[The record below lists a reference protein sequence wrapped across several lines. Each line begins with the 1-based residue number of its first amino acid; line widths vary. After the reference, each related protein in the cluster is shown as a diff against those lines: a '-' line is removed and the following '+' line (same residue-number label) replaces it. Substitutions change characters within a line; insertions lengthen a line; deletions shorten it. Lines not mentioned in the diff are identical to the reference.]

1 MATLKDLVNKVKNIG
16 LFNRVTNNQQPTG
29 TEMTPIQLDEYGNF
43 APEESAQLG
52 LQIKQMTTP
61 RTLRE
66 KLFGQNITYDTQT
79 IDPDGNAQMQ
89 TIQSFRPGLFNNLGN
104 AVQDMGAG
112 YRENLTTPFVSNNL
126 TENAVNGN
134 PKGLGYRIGE
144 GVGTVARL
152 FSSPLG
158 RMALTAGLVGLNGGS
173 GLEALAYGGQAG
185 VINQNNRMKNDLYRR
200 ELENQGID
208 TSNISGYIGDDT
220 FKQVLAGKTLQDNA
234 EWRKKYF
241 EAQQMQNEINNAFR
255 QDQLA
260 RQMQQDAISN
270 SLAYSR
276 LANDRRSL
284 DLQEM
289 RYRDAMQGGN
299 LSAADKKQLNE
310 NMGTLK
316 DIEAGLQLIEENPN
330 AYSLAKGM
338 LPAWATNRIDPK
350 GIPART
356 QIDNITAVYRK
367 WLTGAQMSD
376 QERKAYERFL
386 PAPTDN
392 YETVKAKLQGMYDS
406 IQRKNEVLMGQGNYN
421 ASMNN
426 GLSVDD
432 NALNDEL
439 ARRGLI

>member
-1 MATLKDLVNKVKNIG
+1 MATLKDLVNRVKNIG
-16 LFNRVTNNQQPTG
+16 LFNKLSNKQQATAP
-29 TEMTPIQLDEYGNF
+29 EIEPIQLDEYGNYD
-43 APEESAQLG
+43 PVESASQTLNIR
-52 LQIKQMTTP
+52 QATTP
-61 RTLRE
+61 LTMKDR
-66 KLFGQNITYDTQT
+66 LFGRNIDMDVQT
-79 IDPDGNAQMQ
+79 IDNNGNAQMQ
-89 TIQSFRPGLFNNLGN
+89 TLQNFRPGLFNNIGN
-104 AVQDMGAG
+104 ALENMRAG
-112 YRENLTTPFVSNNL
+112 YRENLATPFYTNNL
-126 TENAVNGN
+126 SENAVNGS

-144 GVGTVARL
+144 GVGTAARL

-158 RMALTAGLVGLNGGS
+158 RMAITAGLVGLNGGS

-185 VINQNNRMKNDLYRR
+185 VINQNNRMKNDLYRQ

-289 RYRDAMQGGN
+289 RYRDAIQGGN
-299 LSAADKKQLNE
+299 LSAADRKQLNE

-376 QERKAYERFL
+376 AERKAYERFL

-392 YETVKAKLQGMYDS
+392 YETVKAKLQGMYKS